1 MVETADYKEAWGNMG
16 VVKLFYI
23 LIVIVVIWLYVFA
36 ETHKIV
42 HTQKKETLYV
52 DAWEKPLHQ
61 KLYTQ
66 KIILY
71 VN

>member
-42 HTQKKETLYV
+42 HTQKKKHCMLMHEKNLYI
-52 DAWEKPLHQ
+52 KNCTH
-61 KLYTQ
+61 K
-66 KIILY
+66 K
-71 VN
+71 